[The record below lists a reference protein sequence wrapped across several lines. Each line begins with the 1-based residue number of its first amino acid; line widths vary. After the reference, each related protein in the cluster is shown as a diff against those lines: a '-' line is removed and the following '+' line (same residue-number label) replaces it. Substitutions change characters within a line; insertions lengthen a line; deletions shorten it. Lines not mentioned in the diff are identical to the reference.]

1 MAFHMSETTE
11 KYKHHY
17 FFKKNTLQTNVMQK
31 NGSEA

>member
-17 FFKKNTLQTNVMQK
+17 LKKTLQTNVMQK